1 MYKQFYIVK
10 FLLYYFIII
19 LLLFY
24 YYFIIILLLFYC
36 ICINFLGFIIFIMQ
50 MLTICI

>member
-1 MYKQFYIVK
+1 MYKQAYIVK
-10 FLLYYFIII
+10 FLLLNFYCII
-19 LLLFY
+19 LLNFY
-24 YYFIIILLLFYC
+24 CIILLSFYS